1 MHTPKKKG
9 LGCKGDPG
17 VEQVVTDDV
26 DKWLCSE
33 PCTLDTPC
41 LWDLEQDPKE
51 AHECSAKN
59 SDVVKSMLKRLKTLQ
74 QSMVQ
79 GPGEVV
85 QDNGKFCK
93 AAESRSVDGHPYI
106 GPWVDD
112 DDAVSVVV

>member
-85 QDNGKFCK
+85 QDNGKLCE